1 MKKTKNYV
9 GKSYRLKGGKTPL
22 SYMLATRHTRRS
34 PLLYFD
40 EEEGINRPL
49 RYARNQKTPFED
61 EQDGS
66 AILEPVIFEDGML
79 HVNAQNQVLQQFLH
93 LHPANGS
100 VFEEADEAR
109 DAAEELESVN
119 IELNAQ
125 LAVRDLSLEKL
136 LAVSRIL
143 IGAKS
148 DQMSTAEIKRD
159 MLLFAKNYPHDFLE
173 TVSDPTL
180 EVQDKVH
187 QFFSEGL
194 LSFRNNKKDVY
205 YNLPGNK
212 KRMLVL
218 PFGEDPYY
226 VVHSFLQS
234 DDGIEVYKALD
245 KRLSEK

>member
-1 MKKTKNYV
+1 MKKKTVFTSKA
-9 GKSYRLKGGKTPL
+9 YRLKNQSAPL
-22 SYMLATRHTRRS
+22 NYMLASHNTSRS

-40 EEEGINRPL
+40 EDTGVNRPL
-49 RYARNQKTPFED
+49 RYARNQKSPFVD
-61 EQDGS
+61 EQDGN